1 MPEKIVHIIA
11 ADHEGRK
18 SCIGLESTMGG
29 GDVAAVLT
37 AIASGQLCLSEP
49 TRGLQDAAGIVGQ
62 GDCSVVG
69 VSLTPSPL
77 GFPDPLAPG
86 GYHPS
91 DNFGPCFEPSM
102 APASLVLDYVSGRLT
117 LVESG
122 HARGAE
128 LSVNGARELIRT
140 SSTMCWYYEHGWAQ
154 PLYRGSLRIIHSLD
168 TQAGSSDDSG
178 HGFAHQAAATGVE
191 LTSLAEGPDMIYTA
205 ISWLRTLLDAERS
218 DPAALTAG
226 ILNACETLHPVVRPW
241 SGETAAYR
249 PGSVV
254 GGSDC
259 PLLVIN
265 VPSGEMRLYSTEA
278 DNDGEYLC
286 GTELDSEGT
295 AEMRSILF
303 AELSKL
309 GTYPESRFVET
320 DFDDYYYAPAR
331 LDPYGSALAPWSKR
345 LQPSAP
351 LPHTHGKSFHAQ
363 PPRGAGRFATD
374 GASFDGDPF

>member
-11 ADHEGRK
+11 ADNDGRPN
-18 SCIGLESTMGG
+18 CIGLEATMGG

-37 AIASGQLCLSEP
+37 AIASGQLCLSESS
-49 TRGLQDAAGIVGQ
+49 RGLQDAAGVLGQ

-69 VSLTPSPL
+69 ISLTPNL
-77 GFPDPLAPG
+77 LDRPDPLRPG
-86 GYHPS
+86 DYHPS
-91 DNFGPCFEPSM
+91 DIYGPSFEPAT
-102 APASLVLDYVSGRLT
+102 APAYLVLDYVSGRLA

-128 LSVNGARELIRT
+128 LSVEGARELIRT
-140 SSTMCWYYEHGWAQ
+140 SSMMSWYYENSWAE
-154 PLYRGSLRIIHSLD
+154 PLHRGSLRIIHTLD
-168 TQAGSSDDSG
+168 AEADNSG
-178 HGFAHQAAATGVE
+178 QVFAHDAAATGVE
-191 LTSLAEGPDMIYTA
+191 MTSIAEGPDMIFTA
-205 ISWLRTLLDAERS
+205 ISWLRTLFDAECS

-226 ILNACETLHPVVRPW
+226 IWNACETLHPVLRPW

-249 PGSVV
+249 PGSVA

-286 GTELDSEGT
+286 GTELDNEGT
-295 AEMRSILF
+295 EEMKSILF

-309 GTYPESRFVET
+309 GTYPESRFV
-320 DFDDYYYAPAR
+320 DDAFDDYYYAPAR
-331 LDPYGSALAPWSKR
+331 LDPYGSALTPWSKR
-345 LQPSAP
+345 LKPSVP
-351 LPHTHGKSFHAQ
+351 LPHTHGNPFHAQ
-363 PPRGAGRFATD
+363 PSRGAGKYTTG
-374 GASFDGDPF
+374 GASFDGAPF